1 LSTGGEKKR
10 IRKDVRGVP
19 HRHEHEQGEGKRE
32 REREL
37 VREMFPQVLH
47 AATISADQEK
57 RGVTITK
64 PVSRSGKVRS
74 FIFTLLGRELCY

>member
-1 LSTGGEKKR
+1 MYRVGAK
-10 IRKDVRGVP
+10 
-19 HRHEHEQGEGKRE
+19 E

-64 PVSRSGKVRS
+64 PVRRSGKVRS
-74 FIFTLLGRELCY
+74 FLFTLSGREL